1 MIKLYKRYVDVLTL
15 HDRYGN
21 LIPKV
26 MIWDNGMEYPID
38 RVLEIRKSASQV
50 GGCGVLYRC
59 RIAGVERNLFLER
72 TRWFIESA
80 KP

>member
-1 MIKLYKRYVDVLTL
+1 MMKLYKRYVDVLTL

-38 RVLEIRKSASQV
+38 RVLEIRKS
-50 GGCGVLYRC
+50 
-59 RIAGVERNLFLER
+59 RNLFLER

>member
-1 MIKLYKRYVDVLTL
+1 
-15 HDRYGN
+15 
-21 LIPKV
+21 

-50 GGCGVLYRC
+50 GGCGILYRC